1 MGMNITGNG
10 NYINETDDEAGD
22 EYLSTT
28 DTLLSVLNIFLSIT
42 AFLGNA
48 LILAALH
55 KVSSIYPP
63 TKLLF
68 RCLAVTDLCVGLTL
82 QPMFVASFLSL
93 TFRSLIIGNIDSFLN
108 PLLIEVT
115 ILTSTAISV
124 DRLLALLLGL
134 RYRHVVTL
142 RRVRVV
148 ILCVW
153 LVAALP
159 GSLTFFIP
167 FHICFKLFLTIIILS
182 LVISLVSNTRIF
194 FILRHQQ
201 AQLQDSV
208 QQGQPNVEGIPL
220 NIARYKKTV
229 STIIWVQ
236 LASVACYA
244 PYVITSLL
252 RLLKEDSEVL
262 DKSELLSLTLL
273 YLNSSLNPILY
284 CWKITDVRQQVK
296 GTIRQFYCSSC

>member
-1 MGMNITGNG
+1 M
-10 NYINETDDEAGD
+10 
-22 EYLSTT
+22 
-28 DTLLSVLNIFLSIT
+28 LLSVLNIVFSIT

-68 RCLAVTDLCVGLTL
+68 QCLAVTDLGVGLIV
-82 QPMFVASFLSL
+82 QPIFVASSFSP
-93 TFRSLIIGNIDSFLN
+93 SLITGNVVNFVS

-148 ILCVW
+148 ILCIW
-153 LVAALP
+153 LVAVLS
-159 GSLTFFIP
+159 GSLTFFTP
-167 FHICFKLFLTIIILS
+167 VEDSFKLILTLTTLS
-182 LVISLVSNTRIF
+182 LVISVGSNTKIF

-208 QQGQPNVEGIPL
+208 QEGQPNVEGIPL
-220 NIARYKKTV
+220 NIARYQKIV
-229 STIIWVQ
+229 FTIIWVQ
-236 LASVACYA
+236 LASVACYLPFIIA
-244 PYVITSLL
+244 VIIEMFFNVFS
-252 RLLKEDSEVL
+252 KKASG
-262 DKSELLSLTLL
+262 LTFPWLITL
-273 YLNSSLNPILY
+273 IFVNSSLNPILY
-284 CWKITDVRQQVK
+284 CWKIRDVRQQVK
-296 GTIRQFYCSSC
+296 STIHQFYCSLC

>member
-1 MGMNITGNG
+1 MTRTNFTGNG
-10 NYINETDDEAGD
+10 NYINKTDDEAWD
-22 EYLSTT
+22 QYLSTP
-28 DTLLSVLNIFLSIT
+28 DILLSVFNIFLSIT

-68 RCLAVTDLCVGLTL
+68 QCLAVTDLCVGVIV
-82 QPMFVASFLSL
+82 QPIFAASFFLLSSKIFENGSNFF
-93 TFRSLIIGNIDSFLN
+93 T

-159 GSLTFFIP
+159 GSLTFFTP

-201 AQLQDSV
+201 AQLQDSF
-208 QQGQPNVEGIPL
+208 QQGQPNIEGIPL
-220 NIARYKKTV
+220 NITRYKKTV

-252 RLLKEDSEVL
+252 RLVNEDSEIL
-262 DKSELLSLTLL
+262 DKSDLLSSTLL
-273 YLNSSLNPILY
+273 YLNSSLNPIVY
-284 CWKITDVRQQVK
+284 CWKIRDVRQQVK
-296 GTIRQFYCSSC
+296 STIRQFFCVSN

>member
-1 MGMNITGNG
+1 MTNNTGHG
-10 NYINETDDEAGD
+10 NYSFEELEVTRGKH
-22 EYLSTT
+22 LSTNGI
-28 DTLLSVLNIFLSIT
+28 LLSVANIFLSIT

-68 RCLAVTDLCVGLTL
+68 QCLAVTDLCVGLTI
-82 QPMFVASFLSL
+82 QPFFAMTMIFSFPSI
-93 TFRSLIIGNIDSFLN
+93 TGEIIIFLN

-153 LVAALP
+153 LVASLSV
-159 GSLTFFIP
+159 SLTFFTLVSL
-167 FHICFKLFLTIIILS
+167 KLVLTLIILFF
-182 LVISLVSNTRIF
+182 VISLGSNTKIF

-208 QQGQPNVEGIPL
+208 QQGQPNIQEMPL
-220 NIARYKKTV
+220 NIARYKKIV
-229 STIIWVQ
+229 LAIIWVQ
-236 LASVACYA
+236 LASVACYL
-244 PYVITSLL
+244 PFIITVITTMLFNVSSNKAFRMTSSWLI
-252 RLLKEDSEVL
+252 
-262 DKSELLSLTLL
+262 TLL

-284 CWKITDVRQQVK
+284 CWKIKDVRQQVK
-296 GTIRQFYCSSC
+296 STIRQFYCSSC

>member
-1 MGMNITGNG
+1 MTRTNFTGNG
-10 NYINETDDEAGD
+10 NYINKTDDEAWD
-22 EYLSTT
+22 QYLSTP
-28 DTLLSVLNIFLSIT
+28 DILLSVFNIFLSIT

-68 RCLAVTDLCVGLTL
+68 QCLAVTDLCVGVIV
-82 QPMFVASFLSL
+82 QPIFAASFFLLSSKNFKNGSNFF
-93 TFRSLIIGNIDSFLN
+93 T

-159 GSLTFFIP
+159 GSLTFFTP

-201 AQLQDSV
+201 AQLQDSF
-208 QQGQPNVEGIPL
+208 QQGQPNIEGIPL
-220 NIARYKKTV
+220 NITRYKKTV

-252 RLLKEDSEVL
+252 RLVNEDSEIL
-262 DKSELLSLTLL
+262 DKSDLLSSTLL
-273 YLNSSLNPILY
+273 YLNSSLNPIVY
-284 CWKITDVRQQVK
+284 CWKIRDVRQQVK
-296 GTIRQFYCSSC
+296 STIRQFFCVSN

>member
-1 MGMNITGNG
+1 MPNITGDG
-10 NYINETDDEAGD
+10 NHLNETDDEARGQN
-22 EYLSTT
+22 LSTT
-28 DTLLSVLNIFLSIT
+28 DILLSVVNIFLSIA
-42 AFLGNA
+42 AFLSNA
-48 LILAALH
+48 LILTALH

-68 RCLAVTDLCVGLTL
+68 RCLAVSDLFVGLL
-82 QPMFVASFLSL
+82 VQPMSVASFFS
-93 TFRSLIIGNIDSFLN
+93 FSSIISNGLNIFL
-108 PLLIEVT
+108 PLLTEIT
-115 ILTSTAISV
+115 ILTSSAISV

-148 ILCVW
+148 MLCIW
-153 LVAALP
+153 LVAVVP

-167 FHICFKLFLTIIILS
+167 FHICFKLFLTLIILC
-182 LVISLVSNTRIF
+182 LVISFVSNTKIF

-201 AQLQDSV
+201 TQLRDSS
-208 QQGQPNVEGIPL
+208 QKGQPNVEGIPQ

-236 LASVACYA
+236 LVSVACYA
-244 PYVITSLL
+244 PYVITSIIPTFLNV
-252 RLLKEDSEVL
+252 DSKVVNI
-262 DKSELLSLTLL
+262 SSFTLTLL

-284 CWKITDVRQQVK
+284 CWKIRDVRQQVK
-296 GTIRQFYCSSC
+296 STIREFLCVSN

>member
-1 MGMNITGNG
+1 MMMPNITGYG
-10 NYINETDDEAGD
+10 HHIKVIKEKDDQAWSLC
-22 EYLSTT
+22 LSTT
-28 DTLLSVLNIFLSIT
+28 GILLSVLDILVSVT

-48 LILAALH
+48 LILTALH

-63 TKLLF
+63 TKMLF
-68 RCLAVTDLCVGLTL
+68 QCLAVTDLCVGLIAGPL
-82 QPMFVASFLSL
+82 FVAGCFSPP
-93 TFRSLIIGNIDSFLN
+93 SLIFKISHFVN

-153 LVAALP
+153 LVAALL

-167 FHICFKLFLTIIILS
+167 FHVRPKLFLTIIMLC
-182 LVISLVSNTRIF
+182 LVISLVSYTKMF

-201 AQLQDSV
+201 AQVQDSF

-236 LASVACYA
+236 LALVACYS
-244 PYVITSLL
+244 PNVITSIMFLHQ
-252 RLLKEDSEVL
+252 DSKVL
-262 DKSELLSLTLL
+262 NKPPPLTVTLL
-273 YLNSSLNPILY
+273 HLNSSLNPILY
-284 CWKITDVRQQVK
+284 CWKIRDVRQQVK
-296 GTIRQFYCSSC
+296 STIRQFFCLSN

>member
-1 MGMNITGNG
+1 MMRTNITGNE

-22 EYLSTT
+22 QCLSTT
-28 DTLLSVLNIFLSIT
+28 CILLSSVNIFLSIT

-68 RCLAVTDLCVGLTL
+68 QCLAVTDLCVGIIV
-82 QPMFVASFLSL
+82 QPIFAASFFLLSSKIFENGSNFF
-93 TFRSLIIGNIDSFLN
+93 T

-142 RRVRVV
+142 RRVRVA

-159 GSLTFFIP
+159 GSLTFFLP

-201 AQLQDSV
+201 AQLQDSF

-220 NIARYKKTV
+220 NITRYKKTV

-252 RLLKEDSEVL
+252 RLVNEDSEIL
-262 DKSELLSLTLL
+262 DKSDLLSSTLL
-273 YLNSSLNPILY
+273 YLNSSLNPIVY
-284 CWKITDVRQQVK
+284 CWKIRDVRQQVK
-296 GTIRQFYCSSC
+296 STIRQFFCVSN